1 MREYDKSIS
10 TQVSKFMRE
19 ADSIEEKALVFLQLE
34 ERIYQKSQEVYQ
46 KDAEAIKMAQDAY
59 EIELLDTWKA
69 TLPIKS
75 LTKHIA
81 VEGYAITLMN
91 LVKLPPVMVK
101 SMETSIGV
109 YLNDYYMVYDAAQ
122 EDHDVQLME
131 LKKAIHEYELETED
145 PLIFKL
151 KEFKAALVTKFKIL
165 SWASKQETEKP
176 LTKVQ
181 H

>member
-1 MREYDKSIS
+1 
-10 TQVSKFMRE
+10 
-19 ADSIEEKALVFLQLE
+19 
-34 ERIYQKSQEVYQ
+34 
-46 KDAEAIKMAQDAY
+46 
-59 EIELLDTWKA
+59 
-69 TLPIKS
+69 
-75 LTKHIA
+75 
-81 VEGYAITLMN
+81 MN

-145 PLIFKL
+145 PLISKL